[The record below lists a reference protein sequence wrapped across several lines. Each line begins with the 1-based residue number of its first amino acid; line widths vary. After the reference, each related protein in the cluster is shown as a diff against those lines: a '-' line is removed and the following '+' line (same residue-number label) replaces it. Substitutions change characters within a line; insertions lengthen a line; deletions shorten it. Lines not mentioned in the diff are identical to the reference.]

1 MDILKPKQCLKMLA
15 NGFMT
20 ARGVVQFSNLKRQ
33 IVAYFA
39 HMVRFLAHLFR
50 KARLAVLSRGRRGIK
65 LDPVHRKIIIRGGGF
80 LSGYLLHL

>member
-1 MDILKPKQCLKMLA
+1 MLA

-20 ARGVVQFSNLKRQ
+20 ARGVVQFSNPKKE

-39 HMVRFLAHLFR
+39 HMARFPAHLFR
-50 KARLAVLSRGRRGIK
+50 KARLAVPSRGRRGIK

-80 LSGYLLHL
+80 LFGYLLHL